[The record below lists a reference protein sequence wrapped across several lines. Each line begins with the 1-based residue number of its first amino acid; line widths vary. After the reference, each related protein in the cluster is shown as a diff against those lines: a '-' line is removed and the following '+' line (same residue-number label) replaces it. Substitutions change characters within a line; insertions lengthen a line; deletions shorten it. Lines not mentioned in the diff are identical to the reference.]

1 MTRRGSIL
9 RLPGRQSHCAEV
21 VFAVPLPSIGSL
33 PMVVASYYRWRMHE
47 TEAFSELSRKMA
59 ASPEY
64 ANQTL
69 RERFY
74 NAVVAVKVSQR
85 GRPRRGLVNR
95 LSVMEAGLMPRE
107 DASA

>member
-1 MTRRGSIL
+1 MAVAAQAV
-9 RLPGRQSHCAEV
+9 PHAEV
-21 VFAVPLPSIGSL
+21 LLVVPYIGSL

-74 NAVVAVKVSQR
+74 NAVVAVKVQSER
-85 GRPRRGLVNR
+85 
-95 LSVMEAGLMPRE
+95 EAGQGVVCQLWKQ
-107 DASA
+107 D